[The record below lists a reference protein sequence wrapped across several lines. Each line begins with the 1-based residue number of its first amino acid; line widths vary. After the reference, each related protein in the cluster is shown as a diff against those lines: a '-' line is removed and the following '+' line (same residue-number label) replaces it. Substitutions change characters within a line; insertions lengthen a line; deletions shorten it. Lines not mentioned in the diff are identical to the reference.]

1 MSNHYDRSEDIQVD
15 IIRFIFS
22 SCFIVNKTVLV
33 ISCHALSSKLWGFV
47 LSCTDDRQESQIL
60 LFVVKDFQTIH
71 VTQRRIDGLLVG
83 VYRGQTLFRTLHHT
97 VYP

>member
-1 MSNHYDRSEDIQVD
+1 MFYY
-15 IIRFIFS
+15 IIDLS
-22 SCFIVNKTVLV
+22 TKQLYNNSLKYAKIVGT
-33 ISCHALSSKLWGFV
+33 IT
-47 LSCTDDRQESQIL
+47 LSCTDDRQENQIL